1 MVEISATR
9 QGECWENGGGGDEAL
24 NGQLFARSEK
34 YEQIYTEFLAKLGK
48 CYKNLCLKF

>member
-1 MVEISATR
+1 ML
-9 QGECWENGGGGDEAL
+9 GEWRGGGGDEAL

-48 CYKNLCLKF
+48 CYTIYI